1 MDFVVWR
8 EGGIGCKARIIGG
21 HSGGAEKVKESG
33 GKWWFRIGELGC
45 AKQQA
50 VLPRLT
56 VGCRA
61 GVGIEVVVVG
71 NGS

>member
-1 MDFVVWR
+1 VGSVVRR
-8 EGGIGCKARIIGG
+8 EGGIGSKARIISG
-21 HSGGAEKVKESG
+21 HSGAEKVKECG
-33 GKWWFRIGELGC
+33 GQWRFRIGELGC
-45 AKQQA
+45 AKQQV